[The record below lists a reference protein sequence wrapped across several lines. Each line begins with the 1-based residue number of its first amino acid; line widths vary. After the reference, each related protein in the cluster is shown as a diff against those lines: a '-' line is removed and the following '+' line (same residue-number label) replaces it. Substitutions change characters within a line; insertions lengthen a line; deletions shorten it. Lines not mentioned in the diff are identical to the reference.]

1 MTPLGIMKVLRK
13 NGLEYE
19 SIRAKKMSSEVKLQ
33 FLKDHLK
40 RGPLILLIA
49 SGMTKKKHFSRIK
62 ALTHW
67 HYITLWGY
75 HEQEKVF
82 YVYDSNTYLETEQ
95 YLMKGT
101 IKVPY
106 DFILKVWSIGATKL
120 LYNYAIAI
128 KY

>member
-49 SGMTKKKHFSRIK
+49 SGMTKKKAFFSDK
-62 ALTHW
+62 SSHPLAL
-67 HYITLWGY
+67 Y
-75 HEQEKVF
+75 HPMGLSRTRKSF
-82 YVYDSNTYLETEQ
+82 LC
-95 YLMKGT
+95 L
-101 IKVPY
+101 
-106 DFILKVWSIGATKL
+106 
-120 LYNYAIAI
+120 
-128 KY
+128 